1 MDALTREK
9 EIYIETSK
17 KQLEALNKKLTI
29 LNNSYSALED
39 KSRQQNEVI
48 EKLTYQL
55 EELQDQ
61 KDKLHSNFENICI
74 QFNKQVIIGYIIGSI
89 GAVLALIT
97 FLI

>member
-9 EIYIETSK
+9 EIYVETSK

-39 KSRQQNEVI
+39 KSRQQNEII

-55 EELQDQ
+55 AELQEQ
-61 KDKLHSNFENICI
+61 KDKIHSNLENLGI
-74 QFNKQVIIGYIIGSI
+74 QFNKQILIGYVIGSI
-89 GAVLALIT
+89 GAVLTLIS